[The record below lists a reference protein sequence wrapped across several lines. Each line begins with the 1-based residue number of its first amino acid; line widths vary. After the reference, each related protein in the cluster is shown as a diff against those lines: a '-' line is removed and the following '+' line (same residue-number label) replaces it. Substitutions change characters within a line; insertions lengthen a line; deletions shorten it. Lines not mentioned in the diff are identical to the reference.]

1 MTKRRRWLSL
11 ILLGVGIIGCFAVY
25 YTAQAFW
32 TKDITLPQAQNG
44 VIDLTGWD
52 YSDSPTVKLDG
63 EWEFYWNQLLAPGEQ
78 GAEMVPMQVPGQ
90 WNKMGYPAKGAGTF
104 RLVLRVDPSQM
115 HYGLRISNVQMA
127 SSVYVD
133 GIPLGSSGQPA
144 LAKEGYTPENIPYT
158 VYFPVHGDQVEILLH
173 AANYDFL
180 NGGVTYSLHFG
191 TMSGIQKLDKQITG
205 LDAIVIVALSMV
217 GIYHLGVYLKRR
229 QEKSLLLF
237 GLYCLA
243 TAVAFG
249 GLGDKLFMQ
258 VFQWIPFE
266 TTYRLQVVAIY
277 GSQILLAQFIRSIYA
292 HLVPA
297 WFIRAVF
304 VAFGAFM
311 VFVFLTPYHVYT
323 YATFFFTGLQVIVYA
338 SIIAMLSASELRPQ
352 RKGEY
357 NRRSI
362 RLLII
367 AIHGPLICMID
378 NSLYILGWL
387 PNNVL
392 GSLSMLI
399 FTILVSLMLA
409 FNHSDAYRTIEAM
422 SARLLEADRL
432 KDEFLINTSHELQTP
447 LNGILN
453 ISQLMIKGA
462 DGQLTQKQGQN
473 LALIQETAR
482 RLSTLVGDILDLE
495 RIKRN
500 DLRLQPAAVDARST
514 AALVLELLEYLVTDK
529 EIKLINRIPSDMPPI
544 HADESRFRQVLYNIV
559 GNAIKFTERGSVSIL
574 AQQEHGSI
582 KLTVHDTGIGI
593 RREDWHRMFQSFTQL
608 EEGRLQRSGG
618 IGLGLSISR
627 QLIELM
633 DGEIYIEASEPE
645 QGTRIAIR
653 LPVSGESPQLSS
665 ANEAQDFL
673 PSMAPGVE
681 AREPLGADQRYTL
694 LAVDDEPANLQILR
708 GLFPGEGFELLTAAN
723 GRDALRLLEAN
734 PQIELVLLDVMMPQ
748 LSGYEVCR
756 NIRSRFTLFDLP
768 VVLMTARNTPH
779 EIANGFAA
787 GANDFIAKPY
797 NAWEVQARVK
807 TLLELKRSVRHA
819 LEAEMAFLQSQ
830 IKPHFL
836 YNAMNAIAAV
846 CYSDSVRA
854 AQLINHLGIYLRR
867 SVDLPSTHSHVSLRD
882 ELKLVRSYVE
892 IEKARFGNR
901 LAIDYKVDEALL
913 DVGILPLTIQ
923 PLVENAI
930 RHGIMKRKRG
940 GTVTLHVRSA
950 AAENAADQ
958 QQQRVEVE
966 VTDDGVGMEEQEAA
980 AILDHTGRSEGGVG
994 LINIHRR
1001 LLNFH
1006 GEGLRIDSVRGEG
1019 TSVRFYIQPP
1029 GRSG

>member
-1 MTKRRRWLSL
+1 M
-11 ILLGVGIIGCFAVY
+11 GAGIIGCFAIY
-25 YTAQAFW
+25 YIVQAYW

-52 YSDSPTVKLDG
+52 YKESSTVKLDG
-63 EWEFYWNQLLAPGEQ
+63 EWEFYWNQLLMPGEQ
-78 GAEMVPMQVPGQ
+78 GAEMLPIQVPGQ
-90 WNKMGYPAKGAGTF
+90 WNKIGYPAKGAGTF

-127 SSVYVD
+127 SSIYVD
-133 GIPLGSSGQPA
+133 GVPLGSSGQPA
-144 LAKEGYTPENIPYT
+144 LSKEGYTPQNIPYT
-158 VYFPVHGDQVEILLH
+158 VYFPIRGDTVEILLH
-173 AANYDFL
+173 AANFDFL

-191 TMSGIQKLDKQITG
+191 TMSGIQKLDKQISG
-205 LDAIVIVALSMV
+205 LDAIVIVALSMI

-229 QEKSLLLF
+229 QERSLLLF

-304 VAFGAFM
+304 VAFGSFVA
-311 VFVFLTPYHVYT
+311 FVFLAPYHVYT
-323 YATFFFTGLQVIVYA
+323 HATFFFTGLQVIVYA

-352 RKGEY
+352 RQGEHD
-357 NRRSI
+357 RRNI
-362 RLLII
+362 WLLII

-378 NSLYILGWL
+378 NSLYILGWT

-392 GSLSMLI
+392 GSLSMLV

-432 KDEFLINTSHELQTP
+432 KDEFLVNTSHELQTP

-453 ISQLMIKGA
+453 ISQLMIKGS
-462 DGQLTQKQGQN
+462 DGQLTRKQGQN

-514 AALVLELLEYLVTDK
+514 ASLVLELLEYLVADK
-529 EIKLINRIPSDMPPI
+529 KIQLVNRIPAKLPPL
-544 HADESRFRQVLYNIV
+544 HVDESRFRQVLYNIV
-559 GNAIKFTERGSVSIL
+559 GNAIKFTEHGSVSIL
-574 AQQEHGSI
+574 AEQENDRI
-582 KLTVHDTGIGI
+582 KLTVQDTGIGI
-593 RREDWHRMFQSFTQL
+593 RREDWQRMFQSFTQS
-608 EEGRLQRSGG
+608 EEGRVQRSGG

-633 DGEIYIEASEPE
+633 DGEIFIEASGQG

-653 LPVSGESPQLSS
+653 LPVSGETPQSGR
-665 ANEAQDFL
+665 AAPIHDIQ
-673 PSMAPGVE
+673 PPRMADEETG
-681 AREPLGADQRYTL
+681 EPFDAGQRYIL

-723 GRDALRLLEAN
+723 GREGLRLLEAN
-734 PQIELVLLDVMMPQ
+734 PQVDLVLLDVMMPQ

-756 NIRSRFTLFDLP
+756 NIRSRFTMFDLP
-768 VVLMTARNTPH
+768 VVVMTARNTPH
-779 EIANGFAA
+779 DVAQGFAA

-819 LEAEMAFLQSQ
+819 LAAEMAFLQSQ

-854 AQLINHLGIYLRR
+854 AELMNHLGIYLRR
-867 SVDLPSTHSHVSLRD
+867 SFDLPSTHSNVSLRD

-892 IEKARFGNR
+892 IEKARFGKR
-901 LAIDYKVDEALL
+901 LTIDYHVDEALL
-913 DVGILPLTIQ
+913 DVRILPLTIQ

-930 RHGIMKRKRG
+930 RHGIMKRKQG
-940 GTVTLHVRSA
+940 GAITLQVRRAISEQMA
-950 AAENAADQ
+950 NP
-958 QQQRVEVE
+958 QQRVEVA
-966 VTDDGVGMEEQEAA
+966 VSDDGVGMDKDQVS
-980 AILDHTGRSEGGVG
+980 AILDHTRERSEGGVG

-1001 LLNFH
+1001 LLNLH
-1006 GEGLRIDSVRGEG
+1006 GEGLVIESVKGEG
-1019 TSVRFYIQPP
+1019 TRVRFGIRAPEQ
-1029 GRSG
+1029 SA